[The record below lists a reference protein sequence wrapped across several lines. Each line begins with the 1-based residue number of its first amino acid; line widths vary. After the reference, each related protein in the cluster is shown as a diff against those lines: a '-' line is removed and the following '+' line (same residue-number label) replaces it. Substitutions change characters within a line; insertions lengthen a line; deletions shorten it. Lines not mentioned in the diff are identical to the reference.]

1 MPRVRV
7 PAEALML
14 ATVVIWGL
22 GFPIGKYALTH
33 GFEPVVFAATRF
45 MLAAAAFSVVAV
57 RREGSLRVR
66 RRDFPLVV
74 GAAAV
79 GIWINQLTYTYA
91 LHEAS
96 AATVALIFGTL
107 PIFVALFAHFGRVER
122 VGRRTWIAGCVS
134 LLGVALVA
142 TGAGGGLSGDV
153 VGIAL
158 ALGATS
164 SLALYSVAVGPLLV
178 RYSPYRLNSVVA
190 IVGAVLLAAVASG
203 RFGDEDWGDLSA
215 LTWGAFL
222 YAALPAYVLSN
233 ILWLTVIDRIGAP
246 KASLYANLSPFAGV
260 LFALLLL
267 NERLTPVQLLGG
279 ATIAAAIV
287 VARPRRFRIA
297 PAE

>member
-1 MPRVRV
+1 MRFLV
-7 PAEALML
+7 PAELLML

-22 GFPIGKYALTH
+22 GFPIGKYALTN
-33 GFEPVVFAATRF
+33 GFDPLVFAATRF
-45 MLAAAAFSVVAV
+45 VVAAAAFSAVAV

-66 RRDFPLVV
+66 RRDFPLILA
-74 GAAAV
+74 AAAV

-91 LHEAS
+91 LHETS
-96 AATVALIFGTL
+96 AATVALTFGTL
-107 PIFVALFAHFGRVER
+107 PVFVALFAHFGRVER

-134 LLGVALVA
+134 VVGVALVA
-142 TGAGGGLSGDV
+142 TGAGGRLSGDV
-153 VGIAL
+153 VGILL
-158 ALGATS
+158 AIGATS
-164 SLALYSVAVGPLLV
+164 SLAAYSVVVGPLLT
-178 RYSPYRLNSVVA
+178 RYSPYRLNSNLA
-190 IVGAVLLAAVASG
+190 IVGAVLLVAVASG
-203 RFGDEDWGDLSA
+203 RFGEENWGDLSA

-246 KASLYANLSPFAGV
+246 RASLYANLSPFAGV

-267 NERLTPVQLLGG
+267 SERLTPLQLLGG

-287 VARPRRFRIA
+287 LARPRRFRIA